1 MELIVAVYDDW
12 GIGRDGTQPVA
23 LSADRKFFRTTT
35 RGAMVIAGRRTIEDF
50 PGKQP
55 LPGRVNVAL
64 SRSGAEIPGFTV
76 CDSAEKA
83 AALSRTAERCF
94 VIGGGSVYRQMLP
107 FCDTAYV
114 TKVHVTPES
123 DTFFPNLD
131 EDKDWY
137 LAETLQSGE
146 ENGIAYEMCLYKRK
160 KRCHLR
166 QTKVAACFFTWTAC
180 VFRLPVPAFSA
191 RDGAARNG

>member
-23 LSADRKFFRTTT
+23 LSADRKFFRATT
-35 RGAMVIAGRRTIEDF
+35 RGAMVIAGRRTIDDF
-50 PGKQP
+50 PGRQP

-64 SRSGAEIPGFTV
+64 TRQETEIPGFTI
-76 CDSAEKA
+76 CRSPAE
-83 AALSRTAERCF
+83 ALPLAKTAQRCF

-107 FCDTAYV
+107 YCDTAYV
-114 TKVHVTPES
+114 TKVHVTPQS

-131 EDKDWY
+131 EDGDWY

-146 ENGIAYEMCLYKRK
+146 EKGVAYEMCLYKRK
-160 KRCHLR
+160 N
-166 QTKVAACFFTWTAC
+166 A
-180 VFRLPVPAFSA
+180 
-191 RDGAARNG
+191 